1 MSIKL
6 TQVERQILFNQNKIL
21 SFLDSKNKNGYEIA
35 MDILYDGYEKEY
47 PSVVNVYPEHEVK
60 TLAVCQ
66 ETIDILQMFRKIDI
80 ALAQLSPEEKENL
93 DLESLEFKGF
103 DANNDPHYYYLKFMV
118 NKLGK
123 WEEYKEKK
131 LNSHTQSDLHRYRSM
146 LSAMNERLD
155 GSHSILDKDDL
166 EYVIEQSK
174 AS

>member
-21 SFLDSKNKNGYEIA
+21 SFLDSENKYGYEIA
-35 MDILYDGYEKEY
+35 MDILHDGYEREY
-47 PSVVNVYPEHEVK
+47 PSVVNAYPEHEVK
-60 TLAVCQ
+60 TLAVCR
-66 ETIDILQMFRKIDI
+66 ETIDVLQMFRKIET

-103 DANNDPHYYYLKFMV
+103 DANNDPHYFYLKFMV

-123 WEEYKEKK
+123 WKEYKEKK
-131 LNSHTQSDLHRYRSM
+131 LNSHSPNTLHRYRSM

-155 GSHSILDKDDL
+155 GALSILDKDDL

-174 AS
+174 FS